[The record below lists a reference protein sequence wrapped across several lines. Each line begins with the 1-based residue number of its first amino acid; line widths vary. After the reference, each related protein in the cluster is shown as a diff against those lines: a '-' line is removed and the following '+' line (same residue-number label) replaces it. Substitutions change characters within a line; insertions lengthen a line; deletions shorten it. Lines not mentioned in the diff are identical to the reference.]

1 VNNLSVAVIGAGIG
15 GLATAAALRQVG
27 IDVTIYEQAAGF
39 ARVGAGI
46 QIGCNAMKVLRAFGL
61 EPNLRAAAFYP
72 RSWNNRDYDTGK
84 VRFDMLFGEAAE
96 ERYGAPYL
104 LAHRGDLHAA
114 LTSVI
119 PENVLRLDH
128 QLVSLEPH
136 ADGSVRLDFANGVKV
151 DANAVVGADGVHS
164 VVRDTLFG
172 KDAPAFTGR
181 VAYRTVFPATLLEG
195 YHIDDCT
202 KWWGPDR
209 HIVIYYVKPDRSEV
223 YFVTSQP
230 EPGFALESWSA
241 TGDVNVLR
249 AAFAG
254 FHPQVQRV
262 LASCPAVH
270 KRPLVDHDPLPRWS
284 EGNVTLLGDACH
296 PMTPYMAQGAAMA
309 FEDAAV
315 LSRCLDGVDRWGLA
329 DAFRR
334 FESTRKPRTSQ
345 VQLGSRTNTWLRNQ
359 TNPDWVYG
367 YDAWTAPLVD

>member
-1 VNNLSVAVIGAGIG
+1 MNNLSVAVIGAGIG
-15 GLATAAALRQVG
+15 GLATAAALRRVG
-27 IDVTIYEQAAGF
+27 VHVTIYEQAPRF

-72 RSWNNRDYDTGK
+72 RSWNNRDFDTGEI
-84 VRFDMLFGEAAE
+84 RFDMIFGKDAE

-104 LAHRGDLHAA
+104 LAHRGDLHTA
-114 LTSVI
+114 LTSVV
-119 PENVLRLDH
+119 PEHVLRLDH
-128 QLVSLEPH
+128 QLVSLEQR
-136 ADGSVRLDFANGVKV
+136 ADSSLSLDFANGATADV
-151 DANAVVGADGVHS
+151 DAVVGADGVHS

-172 KDAPAFTGR
+172 GDTPAFTGR
-181 VAYRTVFPATLLEG
+181 IAYRTVFPTTLLDG
-195 YHIDDCT
+195 YQIDDCT

-249 AAFAG
+249 AAFLG
-254 FHPQVQRV
+254 FHPQVQHV
-262 LASCPAVH
+262 LDSCPAVH

-315 LSRCLDGVDRWGLA
+315 LSRCLDGVDRSGVA

-367 YDAWTAPLVD
+367 YDAWTAPLAD

>member
-1 VNNLSVAVIGAGIG
+1 MG
-15 GLATAAALRQVG
+15 GLATAAALRRVG
-27 IDVTIYEQAAGF
+27 IEVTVYEQARHF

-46 QIGCNAMKVLRAFGL
+46 QIGFNAMKVLRTFGL

-72 RSWNNRDYDTGK
+72 RSWNNRDFDTGEI
-84 VRFDMLFGEAAE
+84 RFDMIFGEIAE
-96 ERYGAPYL
+96 KRYGAPYL

-114 LTSVI
+114 LASVV
-119 PENVLRLDH
+119 PDSVLRLDH
-128 QLVSLEPH
+128 RLVSFEQR
-136 ADGSVRLDFANGVKV
+136 ADGSVRLDFANGVRA
-151 DANAVVGADGVHS
+151 DADAVVGADGVHS

-172 KDAPAFTGR
+172 GDTPAFSGR
-181 VAYRTVFPATLLEG
+181 VAYRTVYPATLLDG
-195 YHIDDCT
+195 YRIDDCT

-254 FHPQVQRV
+254 FHPQVQHV

-270 KRPLVDHDPLPRWS
+270 KRPLIDHDPLPRWS

-315 LSRCLDGVDRWGLA
+315 LSRCLDGVDRSGVA

-334 FESTRKPRTSQ
+334 FESTRKPRTSR
-345 VQLGSRTNTWLRNQ
+345 VQLSSRTNTWLRNQ
-359 TNPDWVYG
+359 TDPDWVYG
-367 YDAWTAPLVD
+367 YDAWTGPLAD